1 MMGLPGAALYAWSG
15 LLHGLFLLILLFLGT
30 TAGGFLGTVGGGG
43 FDLWAW
49 PFNCL
54 LGFG

>member
-1 MMGLPGAALYAWSG
+1 MIGLPGAALYAWSG
-15 LLHGLFLLILLFLGT
+15 LLDGLFLFILLFLGT
-30 TAGGFLGTVGGGG
+30 TVGGFLGTVGSGG